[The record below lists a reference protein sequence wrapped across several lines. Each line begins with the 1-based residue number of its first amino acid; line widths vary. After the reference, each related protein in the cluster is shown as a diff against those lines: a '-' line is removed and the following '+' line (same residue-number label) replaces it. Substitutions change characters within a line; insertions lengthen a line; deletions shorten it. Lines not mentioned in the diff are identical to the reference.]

1 MTRTP
6 ATTDDAHP
14 DELRAAMVDRIA
26 AQHEALGLVL
36 PADIRRALRT
46 VPRHL
51 FAEGNADLA
60 AVYADQKAI
69 VTKRDERG
77 LALSS
82 LSAPW
87 LQALMIGQA
96 GVQPGMRVLEIGSGG
111 YNAALLREIVGDD
124 GHVVTVDI
132 DREITDRATRTLA
145 AAGYDDVEVITADAE
160 YPLTPARTFD
170 AIIVTVGSWD
180 IPPAWSSQL
189 APDGRLVVPLRTH
202 GVTRSWALQ
211 HRSGA
216 LISTGQ
222 LMCGF
227 VPMQGAGAFRRA
239 YVPLLPG
246 DLVGLWQDE
255 EVVTDTG
262 ELTGVL
268 SAPRTEAWTGVTI
281 APMVS
286 FSDLDLWLATT
297 MPGCCLLTA
306 EQKAIDDGTVALS
319 WQHGTPALVHGSNLA
334 YRSKPRPLGGP
345 ERLHEFGVVAHG
357 PDAVDVAHMMT
368 GHISAWDAAGRPSP
382 HLTILPA
389 GTPDADL
396 PAGYIVNK
404 RHTRLVI
411 SWQVLSHD
419 GVRWGLQFRVPVKAL
434 LNHLR
439 RLCGC
444 RQGGEHVER
453 RVEFVV
459 RLVEGLDLDPVAPVP
474 AGDLDFVKGGDVIDQ
489 AASQFVPSPEF
500 SVAVHVRCRRTLA
513 ALVPC
518 GRAVLEVVAA

>member
-1 MTRTP
+1 MPQTP
-6 ATTDDAHP
+6 APTGDAQP

-26 AQHEALGLVL
+26 AQHETLGLVL
-36 PADIRRALRT
+36 PADVRRALRT

-60 AVYADQKAI
+60 AAYADQDAI

-96 GVQPGMRVLEIGSGG
+96 DVQPGMRVLEIGSGG

-124 GHVVTVDI
+124 GQVVTVDI
-132 DREITDRATRTLA
+132 DSEITDRATRTLA

-202 GVTRSWALQ
+202 GMTRSWALH
-211 HRSGA
+211 HRGGTLVSA
-216 LISTGQ
+216 GQ

-255 EVVTDTG
+255 EDVTDTT

-268 SAPRTEAWTGVTI
+268 SAPRTEVRTGVTI
-281 APMVS
+281 APMVPVA
-286 FSDLDLWLATT
+286 DLDLWLATT
-297 MPGCCLLTA
+297 MPGCCL
-306 EQKAIDDGTVALS
+306 
-319 WQHGTPALVHGSNLA
+319 
-334 YRSKPRPLGGP
+334 
-345 ERLHEFGVVAHG
+345 
-357 PDAVDVAHMMT
+357 MT
-368 GHISAWDAAGRPSP
+368 
-382 HLTILPA
+382 
-389 GTPDADL
+389 
-396 PAGYIVNK
+396 
-404 RHTRLVI
+404 
-411 SWQVLSHD
+411 
-419 GVRWGLQFRVPVKAL
+419 
-434 LNHLR
+434 
-439 RLCGC
+439 
-444 RQGGEHVER
+444 
-453 RVEFVV
+453 
-459 RLVEGLDLDPVAPVP
+459 
-474 AGDLDFVKGGDVIDQ
+474 
-489 AASQFVPSPEF
+489 
-500 SVAVHVRCRRTLA
+500 
-513 ALVPC
+513 
-518 GRAVLEVVAA
+518 

>member
-1 MTRTP
+1 VPATP
-6 ATTDDAHP
+6 STTDDAQS

-26 AQHEALGLVL
+26 AQHETLGLVL

-51 FAEGNADLA
+51 FAEGNADLE

-69 VTKRDERG
+69 VTKRDGRG

-96 GVQPGMRVLEIGSGG
+96 GVQPGMQVLEIGSGG

-124 GHVVTVDI
+124 GQVVTVDI
-132 DREITDRATRTLA
+132 DSEITDRATRTLA

-160 YPLTPARTFD
+160 YPLTPARIFD

-202 GVTRSWALQ
+202 DITRSWVLH

-216 LISTGQ
+216 LVSTGQ

-227 VPMQGAGAFRRA
+227 VPMQGAGAYRRA
-239 YVPLLPG
+239 HVPLLP
-246 DLVGLWQDE
+246 DDMVGLWQDE
-255 EVVTDTG
+255 EDVTDTT
-262 ELTGVL
+262 ELTDVL
-268 SAPRTEAWTGVTI
+268 SAPRAEVWTGVTI
-281 APMVS
+281 APTVS
-286 FSDLDLWLATT
+286 FADLDLWLATT
-297 MPGCCLLTA
+297 MPGSCLMTA
-306 EQKAIDDGTVALS
+306 QQKAIDDGTVALS
-319 WQHGTPALVHGSNLA
+319 WQHGTPALVHGPNLA
-334 YRSKPRPLGGP
+334 YRAEPRPLDGP

-357 PDAVDVAHMMT
+357 PDAVNAAQMMAD
-368 GHISAWDAAGRPSP
+368 HISAWDKAGRPSP
-382 HLTILPA
+382 HLTVLPA

-396 PAGYIVNK
+396 PVGHVLNK

-411 SWQVLSHD
+411 SWQ
-419 GVRWGLQFRVPVKAL
+419 
-434 LNHLR
+434 
-439 RLCGC
+439 
-444 RQGGEHVER
+444 
-453 RVEFVV
+453 
-459 RLVEGLDLDPVAPVP
+459 
-474 AGDLDFVKGGDVIDQ
+474 
-489 AASQFVPSPEF
+489 
-500 SVAVHVRCRRTLA
+500 TT
-513 ALVPC
+513 
-518 GRAVLEVVAA
+518 